1 LNLVFAHGYLGWSQT
16 SPLGINYFRGL
27 QAHITRLGGH
37 AALFP
42 QVPPLGTY
50 EDRARALAD
59 AIQQAYPEGP
69 VHIIAHSMGGLD
81 SRALIARN
89 LHGLSNAGR
98 IASLTTLS
106 TPHHGS
112 PVADLLAGPRPHGPR
127 RLLYDGVSRA
137 IGLLGIDTGA
147 LANLTAEGSSK
158 VPDVVQTHPHIR
170 YRSYVGSGRVGLLR
184 TCATL
189 IPCHQ
194 YISAVTGQQNDGLV
208 AQDSAQYGEV
218 IEPFWRCDH
227 FDMVGHNLD
236 TADLVR
242 QFDHLAAFDAII
254 SRL

>member
-1 LNLVFAHGYLGWSQT
+1 MNLVFAHGYLGWSQT

-89 LHGLSNAGR
+89 LHGLANPGR

-112 PVADLLAGPRPHGPR
+112 PVADLLAGSKPLGPR

-137 IGLLGIDTGA
+137 IGKLGIDTGA
-147 LANLTAEGSSK
+147 LGNLTTEGSSK

-170 YRSYVGSGRVGLLR
+170 YRSYVGSGRAGLLR
-184 TCATL
+184 TCAAL
-189 IPCHQ
+189 IPLHQ
-194 YISAVTGQQNDGLV
+194 YVLAVTGQQNDGLV
-208 AQDSAQYGEV
+208 SQESAKYGEV
-218 IEPFWRCDH
+218 IEPFWGCDH

-236 TADLVR
+236 TADLALK
-242 QFDHLAAFDAII
+242 FDHLAAFEAII
-254 SRL
+254 NRL

>member
-1 LNLVFAHGYLGWSQT
+1 LNLVFAHGYLGFKSL
-16 SPLGINYFRGL
+16 LGIDYYRGL
-27 QAHITRLGGH
+27 QARITRLGGH

-42 QVPPLGTY
+42 QVPPFGTY

-81 SRALIARN
+81 SRFLIACN

-106 TPHHGS
+106 TPHRGS

-127 RLLYDGVSRA
+127 RLLYDGISRA
-137 IGLLGIDTGA
+137 IGLLGIETGA
-147 LANLTAEGSSK
+147 LANLTTEGSSK

-170 YRSYVGSGRVGLLR
+170 YRSYVGSGRAGLLR

-194 YISAVTGQQNDGLV
+194 YISAVTGRQNDGLV
-208 AQDSAQYGEV
+208 SQDSAQYGEV

-242 QFDHLAAFDAII
+242 QFDHLAAFEAII
-254 SRL
+254 NQL